1 MKRQVFG
8 ILIALVLV
16 LSFGFTVPA
25 SSSAMPIGVFV
36 DVKPMSCPNP
46 LNVCSKSVLPVAILG
61 TEDFDVMTVDP
72 ASIRLNLVNLIPGDG
87 DGVCPLRWAYED
99 VATPY
104 LADYDGCHTL
114 GADGC
119 MDLVLKFDTPEVAA
133 ADLLRHMDGEIVTL
147 RFTGNLKEEF
157 NGSSIMGEDAI
168 VVINKMMNHDD

>member
-25 SSSAMPIGVFV
+25 SASVVLIEVFV

-46 LNVCSKSVLPVAILG
+46 LNVRSKGVLPVAILG

-72 ASIRLNLVNLIPGDG
+72 ASIRLNLVNLGLADG

-104 LADYDGCHTL
+104 LADYDGCHEV
-114 GADGC
+114 GPDGYL
-119 MDLVLKFDTPEVAA
+119 DLVLMFDTPEVVA
-133 ADLLRHMDGEIVTL
+133 LNLSRHMDGEVVAL
-147 RFTGNLKEEF
+147 RITGNLKPESS
-157 NGSSIMGEDAI
+157 GSPIIGQDAI
-168 VVINKMMNHDD
+168 VIIKK